1 MGWQMCVQGWGWN
14 TGQRSVLLFSR
25 ISSEQVWKDKESQGR
40 VGFLGEELEMV
51 LRVRQTTPHSLK
63 KKKKWGQL
71 SYQLVSQ
78 SLLQSRR
85 VEKVDALV
93 V

>member
-51 LRVRQTTPHSLK
+51 CRVRQTTPHSLK
-63 KKKKWGQL
+63 KKKVGIAIL
-71 SYQLVSQ
+71 SACIPVLAAEQTC
-78 SLLQSRR
+78 R
-85 VEKVDALV
+85 KG
-93 V
+93 